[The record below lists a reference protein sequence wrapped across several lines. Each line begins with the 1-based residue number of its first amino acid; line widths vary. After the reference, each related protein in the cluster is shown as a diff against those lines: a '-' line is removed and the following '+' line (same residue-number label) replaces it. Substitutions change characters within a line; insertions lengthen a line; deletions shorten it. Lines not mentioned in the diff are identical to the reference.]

1 MKNSISNKTLDIFGI
16 LFWIL
21 VWQITSMVINEE
33 ILLVSPCVVFK
44 TFFEILFEKD
54 FWIRVLTSFSKI
66 AAGFFLGAVSGSVL
80 GAVSERNRLIYALA
94 KPLNQVV
101 KSTPVASFIILI
113 LFWIKSANISVVIS
127 FLIVFPVFFS
137 NVFQGMKNL
146 DVKMDQMAMIYHMSF
161 KNKFLYVNLPQI
173 MPYFISACSL
183 GMGMCWKAG
192 IAAEVIATPKNSIG
206 DILYRS
212 KINMDSA
219 SLLAWTAAVII
230 LSIVF
235 EKFFLW
241 VLNKISGRFY
251 QSGEEK

>member
-21 VWQITSMVINEE
+21 VWQILSMAINEE

-44 TFFEILFEKD
+44 TLLEIISEKE
-54 FWIRVLTSFSKI
+54 FWIRISTSFLKI
-66 AAGFFLGAVSGSVL
+66 TAGFFLGAVCGSVL
-80 GAVSERNRLIYALA
+80 GALSEINRLVNAIA
-94 KPLNQVV
+94 KPINQVI

-127 FLIVFPVFFS
+127 FLIVFPVFFL
-137 NVFQGMKNL
+137 NIFQGMKNL
-146 DVKMDQMAMIYHMSF
+146 DLKMKQMADVYHMSF
-161 KNKFLYVNLPQI
+161 KNRFLYVNMPQI
-173 MPYFISACSL
+173 MPYLISACSM

-219 SLLAWTAAVII
+219 MLFAWTAAVVI

-251 QSGEEK
+251 QNGEEK